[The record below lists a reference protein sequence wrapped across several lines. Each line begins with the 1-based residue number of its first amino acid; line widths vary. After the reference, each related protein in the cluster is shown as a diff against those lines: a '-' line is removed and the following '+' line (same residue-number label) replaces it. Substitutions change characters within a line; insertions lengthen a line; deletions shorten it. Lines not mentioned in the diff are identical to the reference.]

1 MKTVSILGAASLF
14 ALLSAS
20 SLALAQS
27 SGQGAQRV
35 NWPDGP
41 GKDLVQG
48 VCSGCHQVR
57 EIERSLGYTREG
69 WNELT
74 SSMVDMKAAPDE
86 HKLVL
91 DYLAQNF
98 PPGARRPAK
107 IIPGP
112 YQIDT
117 KAWKA
122 IKLGQRTRD
131 PVEASDGMIWY
142 VGQWGN
148 VIGRIDP
155 RTDKVQE
162 WDLPDASFPHSVV
175 IDKAG
180 GIWFLGNGN
189 GTIGK
194 FDPATGKSNVF
205 KMPLPDA
212 KDPHTGEFDQD
223 GVFWFSLQQSDM
235 IGRFDPA
242 TNEVKLVKT
251 KKNAKPYGLKITSDG
266 TPWVACNGSACL
278 YKVDRKT
285 MELTEIKLPLP
296 GTTVR
301 RIDVAQDG
309 RIWYVNSGKGRL
321 GVFDPVTGKMNEW
334 DSPSGPDSHPYGVN
348 VVEGVVWYN
357 ESGVRP
363 DVLVRFDP
371 KTEKFQSF
379 PIASG
384 NIHAGIH
391 RNGRVTRDGQSLLIH
406 QSATN
411 YVMKVTPKP
420 PEVR

>member
-1 MKTVSILGAASLF
+1 M
-14 ALLSAS
+14 LSAP
-20 SLALAQS
+20 ALAQS
-27 SGQGAQRV
+27 PSANSERTGL
-35 NWPDGP
+35 PDGP
-41 GKDLVQG
+41 GKDFVQG
-48 VCSGCHQVR
+48 ICSGCHQVR

-69 WNELT
+69 WDELT
-74 SSMVDMKAAPDE
+74 STMVDLKVDPEQHKA
-86 HKLVL
+86 VL
-91 DYLAQNF
+91 DYLAQHF
-98 PPGARRPAK
+98 PPAAKRPAK

-117 KAWKA
+117 KVCKT
-122 IKLGQRTRD
+122 IKLGQRARD
-131 PVEASDGMIWY
+131 PVEGLDGMIWY

-155 RTDKVQE
+155 RTDAVKE
-162 WDLPDASFPHSVV
+162 WDLPDSTFPHSVI

-180 GIWFLGNGN
+180 GVWFLGNGN

-194 FDPATGKSNVF
+194 FDPETGKSTVF
-205 KMPLPDA
+205 KMPQTDA
-212 KDPHTGEFDQD
+212 KDPHTGEFDNE

-242 TNEVKLVKT
+242 TKETKLVKT
-251 KKNAKPYGLKITSDG
+251 KKNAKPYGIKFGTDG
-266 TPWVACNGSACL
+266 TPWVACNGSPCI

-301 RIDVAQDG
+301 RIEIAEDG

-321 GVFDPVTGKMNEW
+321 GVYDPVTGKSAEW
-334 DSPSGPDSHPYGVN
+334 DSPSGPSSHPYGIN
-348 VVEGVVWYN
+348 VLEGVVWYN

-363 DVLVRFDP
+363 DTLVRFDP
-371 KTEKFQSF
+371 KTEQFQSF

-384 NIHAGIH
+384 NIYAGIH
-391 RNGRVTRDGQSLLIH
+391 RNGHVTRDGQSLLVH
-406 QSATN
+406 QSATG
-411 YVMKVTPKP
+411 YIMKVTPRP
-420 PEVR
+420 IAVR